1 MPRARVTPPAA
12 LEVVAFDHLYLSVSD
27 LARSE
32 AFYDAVMRCLGF
44 RKGTLPID
52 GEPHRHY
59 FNRVLAVTLRPAH
72 SRAAHDPYAPGL
84 HHLCFRLA
92 DRAAVDRA
100 AAELRALGVDVSEPR
115 AYPDYAPD
123 YYAAFFRDPDA
134 IRLELVA
141 ETRMR
146 RTIRERWAELV
157 DWQDPVRKAGLL
169 E

>member
-1 MPRARVTPPAA
+1 MRVTSTDA
-12 LEVVAFDHLYLSVSD
+12 LEVVALDHVYLSVSE

-59 FNRVLAVTLRPAH
+59 FNRVLAVTLRPAR
-72 SRAAHDPYAPGL
+72 SPAVHDPYAPGL

-100 AAELRALGVDVSEPR
+100 ATALRALGVEVSGPR
-115 AYPDYAPD
+115 VHPDYAPD
-123 YYAAFFRDPDA
+123 YYAAFFRDPDG

-146 RTIRERWAELV
+146 RTIRERWSELV
-157 DWQDPVRKAGLL
+157 EWQDPIRKAGLL
-169 E
+169 D